1 MVVVVD
7 PGGDP
12 GPCRGLGGEVLHQ
25 AELDRA
31 GLARVLPGTA
41 LMHPGALDWR
51 AVPRVGEDSEVEPET
66 RYALSGDVHIAY
78 QVVGD
83 GPFDVIF
90 VPGFVTHVELQWRL
104 PGMGDF
110 LRGLGSFSRLIRF
123 DKRGTGMSD
132 PVSGAPGLETRMD
145 DVRAVMDAVG
155 SRRAAFYG
163 LSEGA
168 AMSILFAATYPERTA
183 ALVVRSCSPR
193 TMWAPD
199 FPWGRREEAYRREVD
214 QALAVFASRAEARE
228 AVRALGMQSDDE
240 VEAFIDYIRYGAS
253 PGMLDALYR
262 MNKEIDI
269 RQVLPTVSVPTLVL
283 HGSEDQIVPV
293 EAGAYTARRIR
304 SARFIEM
311 PGLGHLALKVAS
323 TRTQSEIKR
332 FLTDVWQTGGWEDA
346 EPDRMLATVLFT
358 DIVESTA
365 KAIELGDRYWRE
377 LLERHHKL
385 VRRELLRFRGREI
398 DTAGDGF
405 FATFDGPARAIRCA
419 CAIADGMREL
429 GLPIRAGLHTG
440 ECEVAD
446 GKVAGIAVHT
456 GARVAAQA
464 AADEVLVSNTVKDLV
479 AGSGIEF
486 ADRGVRELKG
496 IPGEWRLFAVDR
508 GALGAQRTL
517 EYYRIVHGTPLVCI
531 QAARPLPSMRAWASR
546 RSFAMPVVS

>member
-1 MVVVVD
+1 M
-7 PGGDP
+7 
-12 GPCRGLGGEVLHQ
+12 
-25 AELDRA
+25 
-31 GLARVLPGTA
+31 
-41 LMHPGALDWR
+41 
-51 AVPRVGEDSEVEPET
+51 GEDSGVGPET
-66 RYALSGDVHIAY
+66 HYALSGDVHIAY

-83 GPFDVIF
+83 GPFDLIF
-90 VPGFVTHVELQWRL
+90 VPGFVTHMELQWRL

-110 LRGLGSFSRLIRF
+110 LRDLGSFSRLIRF

-132 PVSGAPGLETRMD
+132 PVSGAPSLETRMD

-199 FPWGRREEAYRREVD
+199 FPWGRREEAYRREID
-214 QALAVFASRAEARE
+214 QALRVFASRAEARA
-228 AVRALGMQSDDE
+228 AVRALGMQTEEE
-240 VEAFIDYIRYGAS
+240 VEAFVDYVRYGVS

-269 RQVLPTVSVPTLVL
+269 RQVLSAVGVPTLVM

-293 EAGAYTARRIR
+293 EAGAYTAQRIR
-304 SARFIEM
+304 AARFMQM
-311 PGLGHLALKVAS
+311 PGVGHMTLQPYP
-323 TRTQSEIKR
+323 RMQDEIER
-332 FLTDVWQTGGWEDA
+332 FLTDVWQAGGWEDA

-365 KAIELGDRYWRE
+365 KAIEVGDRHWRD
-377 LLERHHKL
+377 LLERHNTL

-419 CAIADGMREL
+419 CAVVDGMREL
-429 GLPIRAGLHTG
+429 GLTIRAGLHTG
-440 ECEVAD
+440 ECEMAD

-456 GARVAAQA
+456 GARVVTQA

-479 AGSGIEF
+479 AGSGIGF
-486 ADRGVRELKG
+486 ADRGTHELKG

-508 GALGAQRTL
+508 GA
-517 EYYRIVHGTPLVCI
+517 
-531 QAARPLPSMRAWASR
+531 
-546 RSFAMPVVS
+546 

>member
-1 MVVVVD
+1 M
-7 PGGDP
+7 
-12 GPCRGLGGEVLHQ
+12 E
-25 AELDRA
+25 
-31 GLARVLPGTA
+31 
-41 LMHPGALDWR
+41 
-51 AVPRVGEDSEVEPET
+51 
-66 RYALSGDVHIAY
+66 
-78 QVVGD
+78 
-83 GPFDVIF
+83 
-90 VPGFVTHVELQWRL
+90 
-104 PGMGDF
+104 DF
-110 LRGLGSFSRLIRF
+110 LRTLGSFSRLIRF

-132 PVSGAPGLETRMD
+132 PVSGAPSLETRMD

-199 FPWGRREEAYRREVD
+199 FPWGRREEVYRREVD
-214 QALAVFASRAEARE
+214 QALRVFAARAEARE
-228 AVRALGMQSDDE
+228 AVRALGMQNEDE
-240 VEAFIDYIRYGAS
+240 VEAFIDYVRYGTS

-269 RQVLPTVSVPTLVL
+269 RQVLPAVGVPTLVM

-293 EAGAYTARRIR
+293 EAGAYTAQHIR
-304 SARFIEM
+304 SARFIELR
-311 PGLGHLALKVAS
+311 GVGHLALGAS
-323 TRTQSEIKR
+323 GAARIEHEIER

-365 KAIELGDRYWRE
+365 KAVELGDRHWRE
-377 LLERHHKL
+377 LLERHHML

-398 DTAGDGF
+398 DTSGDGF

-429 GLPIRAGLHTG
+429 GLSIRAGLHTG

-464 AADEVLVSNTVKDLV
+464 DADEVLVSNTVKDLV

-486 ADRGVRELKG
+486 MDRGVHELKG
-496 IPGEWRLFAVDR
+496 IPGEWRLFAVD
-508 GALGAQRTL
+508 Q
-517 EYYRIVHGTPLVCI
+517 GT
-531 QAARPLPSMRAWASR
+531 
-546 RSFAMPVVS
+546 

>member
-1 MVVVVD
+1 
-7 PGGDP
+7 
-12 GPCRGLGGEVLHQ
+12 
-25 AELDRA
+25 
-31 GLARVLPGTA
+31 
-41 LMHPGALDWR
+41 
-51 AVPRVGEDSEVEPET
+51 VPRVGEDSGMGPET

-83 GPFDVIF
+83 GPFDLIF
-90 VPGFVTHVELQWRL
+90 VPGFVTHMELQWRL
-104 PGMGDF
+104 PDMGDF
-110 LRGLGSFSRLIRF
+110 LRDLGSFSRLIRF

-132 PVSGAPGLETRMD
+132 PVSGAPSLETRMD

-155 SRRAAFYG
+155 SRRAAFFG

-199 FPWGRREEAYRREVD
+199 FPWGRREEAYQREVD
-214 QALAVFASRAEARE
+214 QALRVFASRAEARE
-228 AVRALGMQSDDE
+228 AVRALGMQTEEE
-240 VEAFIDYIRYGAS
+240 VEAFIDYVRYGVS
-253 PGMLDALYR
+253 PGMLAALYR

-269 RQVLPTVSVPTLVL
+269 RQVLPAVDVPTLVL

-293 EAGAYTARRIR
+293 EAGAYTAQRIR

-311 PGLGHLALKVAS
+311 PGIGHVSL
-323 TRTQSEIKR
+323 RPYPRMQDDIER

-365 KAIELGDRYWRE
+365 KAIEVGDRHWRD
-377 LLERHHKL
+377 LLERHNTL

-419 CAIADGMREL
+419 CAVVDGMREL
-429 GLPIRAGLHTG
+429 GLSIRAGLHTG
-440 ECEVAD
+440 ECEMVD

-464 AADEVLVSNTVKDLV
+464 AANEVLVSNTVKDLV
-479 AGSGIEF
+479 AGSGIKF
-486 ADRGVRELKG
+486 TDRGAHELKG

-508 GALGAQRTL
+508 GA
-517 EYYRIVHGTPLVCI
+517 
-531 QAARPLPSMRAWASR
+531 
-546 RSFAMPVVS
+546 